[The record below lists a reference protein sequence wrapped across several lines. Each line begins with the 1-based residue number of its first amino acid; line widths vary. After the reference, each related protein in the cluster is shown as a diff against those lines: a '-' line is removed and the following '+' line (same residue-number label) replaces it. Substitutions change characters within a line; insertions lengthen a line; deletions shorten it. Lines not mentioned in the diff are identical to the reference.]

1 MELELKLESEL
12 SAFVAVTVVAISV
25 FMAVAK
31 LKDDNVVQQM
41 QYAQVA
47 AVDTWN
53 EYQAEK
59 IKMHLDENDAA
70 ALALRSGVGDGN
82 ARAADAERRRL
93 TGKVAHYQQES
104 DALQKK
110 ARADDALYIKLNFR
124 HDQFDMADALC
135 SIAIAL
141 AAVASLANHRALLF
155 ASWAAGACG
164 VFMGIA
170 AMAGWSIHPEW
181 LASLLS

>member
-12 SAFVAVTVVAISV
+12 SAFVAITVVAISV
-25 FMAVAK
+25 FMAVGK

-59 IKMHLDENDAA
+59 IKLHLDENDAV
-70 ALALRSGVGDGN
+70 ALALRSGLGN
-82 ARAADAERRRL
+82 ADPRAVEEERKRL
-93 TGKVAHYQQES
+93 AARAAHYQQES

-110 ARADDALYIKLNFR
+110 ARADDSLYTRLNFR

-141 AAVASLANHRALLF
+141 AAVASLANRRALLF
-155 ASWAAGACG
+155 ASWGAGACG
-164 VFMGIA
+164 LFMGVA

-181 LASLLS
+181 LVSLLS